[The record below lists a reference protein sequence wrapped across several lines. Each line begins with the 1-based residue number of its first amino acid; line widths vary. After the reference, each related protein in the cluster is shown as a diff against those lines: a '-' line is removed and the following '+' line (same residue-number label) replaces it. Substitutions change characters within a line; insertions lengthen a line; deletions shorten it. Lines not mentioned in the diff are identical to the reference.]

1 MREAYVAPLVVV
13 PLLMLTG
20 YNIYSNNA
28 EITALKQRISEL
40 EFHQNTTLLLPDDDG
55 NVNKLL
61 SHTDFFP

>member
-20 YNIYSNNA
+20 YSMYSNNA

-40 EFHQNTTLLLPDDDG
+40 ELNQNSTVLIPGDG
-55 NVNKLL
+55 NDMKVN
-61 SHTDFFP
+61 S